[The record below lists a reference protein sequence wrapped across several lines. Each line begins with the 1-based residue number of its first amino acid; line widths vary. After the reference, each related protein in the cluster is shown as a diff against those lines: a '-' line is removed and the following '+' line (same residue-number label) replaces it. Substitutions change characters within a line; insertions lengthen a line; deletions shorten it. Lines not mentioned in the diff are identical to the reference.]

1 MRAVSLLGRGM
12 AALAL
17 ALSGAGAPAADP
29 AAAAVP
35 ATAATGA
42 GAGAGVAALAA
53 IPAALAANAEKA
65 MMLGLARAGRA
76 IVGVGDHGIVLRSE
90 DDGASFR
97 QAKSVPLSSMLTA
110 VSFVDDRHGW
120 AGGQWGAILAT
131 DDGGQS
137 WRVQRLD
144 TAEDRPLFAVH
155 FLDAQRGVAVGLW
168 SLVLTTADGGKSW
181 QPRELAPPPGAKRAD
196 LNLQALFADD
206 KGTLYAAAE
215 RGYVLR
221 SDDAGASWT
230 YLSTGYN
237 GSFWSGIALSP
248 QVLLVGGQRGNVY
261 RSSDGGQSWKRVDIG
276 SQSSVTG
283 FARKGQAVLAV
294 GLDGLQAVSHD
305 GGASFTPALRADR
318 LSLTAA
324 LDAGDGTWITAS
336 RAGVFREAL
345 K

>member
-120 AGGQWGAILAT
+120 AVGQWGAILAT

-283 FARKGQAVLAV
+283 FARQGQSVLAV